1 MPARII
7 SGACGV
13 AAARVIQLLSV
24 SARIIGGACGVA
36 SARIIQLL
44 SVAASI
50 FALVGDGRLRRRST
64 KLTIDG
70 TLLLMVADDFYLYYK
85 WIYGLGDCVKLQ
97 GM

>member
-64 KLTIDG
+64 KLTIDETPLIDG
-70 TLLLMVADDFYLYYK
+70 
-85 WIYGLGDCVKLQ
+85 GR
-97 GM
+97 